1 MLIDENDINNKTS
14 KIFLTSQMMDTK
26 IGQIKRKIKEI
37 NEIYMNYEFNKNLK
51 LKLTTSYLRFQVE
64 ILNNEQL
71 YYRKVKNIYIKKFVN
86 ELYNISQFIILI
98 LISLDNLDIDREIEK
113 KNIMKKILR
122 VKRVKNM
129 NIGKI
134 SELINVTLNNLRL
147 TDNFIKLF
155 DDFILETDNE
165 NVRKNLHTKNFKVNL
180 MNKKRHIEVEYIKY
194 CEQLNELVD
203 YFYKFSDGID
213 KQLNKQE
220 LLQFTLKKD
229 LKK

>member
-1 MLIDENDINNKTS
+1 MLVDENNINTKTS
-14 KIFLTSQMMDTK
+14 KIFLTSQMMDLK
-26 IGQIKRKIKEI
+26 VGQIKRKIKEV

-51 LKLTTSYLRFQVE
+51 LKLTTSYLKFQVE
-64 ILNNEQL
+64 ILNNEQF
-71 YYRKVKNIYIKKFVN
+71 YYKKVKNIYIKKFVT
-86 ELYNISQFIILI
+86 ELYNISEFIILI

-113 KNIMKKILR
+113 KNIMNKILR

-134 SELINVTLNNLRL
+134 GELINVTLNNLRL
-147 TDNFIKLF
+147 THNFIQLF
-155 DDFILETDNE
+155 DDYILETDNE
-165 NVRKNLHTKNFKVNL
+165 NVRKNLHTRNFKVNL

-203 YFYKFSDGID
+203 YFYKFSSRID

>member
-113 KNIMKKILR
+113 KYYE
-122 VKRVKNM
+122 KN
-129 NIGKI
+129 
-134 SELINVTLNNLRL
+134 S
-147 TDNFIKLF
+147 
-155 DDFILETDNE
+155 
-165 NVRKNLHTKNFKVNL
+165 
-180 MNKKRHIEVEYIKY
+180 
-194 CEQLNELVD
+194 
-203 YFYKFSDGID
+203 
-213 KQLNKQE
+213 
-220 LLQFTLKKD
+220 
-229 LKK
+229 

>member
-134 SELINVTLNNLRL
+134 TELINVTLNNLRL
-147 TDNFIKLF
+147 TNNFIKLF
-155 DDFILETDNE
+155 DGKDFIN
-165 NVRKNLHTKNFKVNL
+165 RKLI
-180 MNKKRHIEVEYIKY
+180 KK
-194 CEQLNELVD
+194 
-203 YFYKFSDGID
+203 
-213 KQLNKQE
+213 
-220 LLQFTLKKD
+220 
-229 LKK
+229 